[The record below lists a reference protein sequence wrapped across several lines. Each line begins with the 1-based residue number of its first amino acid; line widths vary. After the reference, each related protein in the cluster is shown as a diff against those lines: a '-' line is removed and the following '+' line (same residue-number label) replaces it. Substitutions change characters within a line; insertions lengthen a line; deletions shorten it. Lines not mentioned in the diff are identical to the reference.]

1 MWLTV
6 NKKQLEYQSGSKE
19 VCVYVCSG
27 CGVSNL
33 AGFFHT
39 SSITGDTCTA
49 RLCVHMVQLKS
60 GLCVSEPSST
70 QG

>member
-1 MWLTV
+1 MAVCGLQSIKNSLNIKV
-6 NKKQLEYQSGSKE
+6 DLKK
-19 VCVYVCSG
+19 YVCSG